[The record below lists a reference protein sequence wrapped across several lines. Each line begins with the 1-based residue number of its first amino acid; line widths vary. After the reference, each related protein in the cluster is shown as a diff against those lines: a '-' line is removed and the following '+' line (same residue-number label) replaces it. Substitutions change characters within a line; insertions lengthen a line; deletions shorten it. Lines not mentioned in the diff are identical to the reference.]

1 RAREW
6 HSRGQGFD
14 PPYLHPLTDE
24 NHRVLVPTRLG
35 FGHIFATGTEHL
47 EHPAIRVRLSEA
59 RFDHGRRDLAPM
71 VLRHVDVDHRL
82 VDPLVAHPGL
92 QPPRVHPEQRGM
104 RPEAVAQ
111 RVPALLRW
119 RIANVPRGTPRD
131 ARMTPALRAGIDRA
145 AAQDRRTATDW
156 ILRVLEDAVAES
168 DDKADKSAK

>member
-1 RAREW
+1 
-6 HSRGQGFD
+6 
-14 PPYLHPLTDE
+14 
-24 NHRVLVPTRLG
+24 
-35 FGHIFATGTEHL
+35 
-47 EHPAIRVRLSEA
+47 
-59 RFDHGRRDLAPM
+59 
-71 VLRHVDVDHRL
+71 
-82 VDPLVAHPGL
+82 
-92 QPPRVHPEQRGM
+92 M

-168 DDKADKSAK
+168 DAKAAKSAK